1 MNFNENKLYKIND
14 LIIYFM
20 GVKPI
25 YRRFIFLIID
35 IAIIFISFEFVK
47 YLINSNISFSIQ
59 YFISLI
65 FVAISVYT
73 LTGQYKGI
81 SRYVGS
87 YIFYSITIRNTII
100 LLLLYLSSFH
110 SNLEKVDLKVVIL
123 LGFIL
128 NFLMIFTR
136 VLIRDL
142 LSNFISSVKRH
153 KIKVVIYGAGEG
165 GAQLAASL
173 KFSSNY
179 NIEYFVDDNK
189 NLWNRKIFGIPI
201 YPPKRLYKHKEN
213 IDKVLFAIP
222 SLKRSLRLNLINKLQ
237 SQSIKILQ
245 MPSIDKIESGEE
257 RIDSLKPIVIEDL
270 LSREVVEPVQSLLEP
285 AIEGKSIFVTGAGG
299 SIGSELSKQI
309 IKLKPSIVILFELSE
324 HNLYKIHL
332 QLSKNI
338 SKDIQLK
345 AFLGDAKDEKLLRNI
360 FIKYKV
366 QTVFHAAAYKHVSLV
381 EANPLEGI
389 ANNVLSTKS
398 ICNVSLE
405 LKVRNFIFISSDKAV
420 RPTNV
425 MGASKRLSEIV
436 VQGFDKKVN
445 SNENYLTKFSIVRF
459 GNVLGSSGSVV
470 PLFRK
475 QINEGGPVTVTH
487 PDVIRYFMTISE
499 AAQLV
504 IQATQLSKGGEVYL
518 LDMGEPVKILD
529 LAKQMIRLSG
539 LTIRDKEN
547 NDGDIEIKIIGLQ
560 PGEKLYEEL
569 LIDANSESTPHP
581 LIYRAKEKDIP
592 SQLLSEKLKD
602 LEKAIVNKQQTIC
615 LDILEDLIPE
625 WKRSKNFS

>member
-1 MNFNENKLYKIND
+1 
-14 LIIYFM
+14 
-20 GVKPI
+20 
-25 YRRFIFLIID
+25 
-35 IAIIFISFEFVK
+35 
-47 YLINSNISFSIQ
+47 
-59 YFISLI
+59 
-65 FVAISVYT
+65 
-73 LTGQYKGI
+73 
-81 SRYVGS
+81 
-87 YIFYSITIRNTII
+87 
-100 LLLLYLSSFH
+100 
-110 SNLEKVDLKVVIL
+110 
-123 LGFIL
+123 
-128 NFLMIFTR
+128 MIFTR

-470 PLFRK
+470 
-475 QINEGGPVTVTH
+475 
-487 PDVIRYFMTISE
+487 
-499 AAQLV
+499 
-504 IQATQLSKGGEVYL
+504 
-518 LDMGEPVKILD
+518 
-529 LAKQMIRLSG
+529 
-539 LTIRDKEN
+539 
-547 NDGDIEIKIIGLQ
+547 
-560 PGEKLYEEL
+560 
-569 LIDANSESTPHP
+569 
-581 LIYRAKEKDIP
+581 
-592 SQLLSEKLKD
+592 
-602 LEKAIVNKQQTIC
+602 
-615 LDILEDLIPE
+615 
-625 WKRSKNFS
+625 